1 MESLITI
8 ALITCSMRQAIN
20 LKDSGT
26 CSHMASSCNCP
37 NEIELQLSVLILKP
51 QELPCNLDY
60 SRSRMVTLYTA

>member
-8 ALITCSMRQAIN
+8 ALISMRQAIN

-26 CSHMASSCNCP
+26 CSHMASSCKCP
-37 NEIELQLSVLILKP
+37 NNEIELQLSVLILKP